1 MAELGMGL
9 SGADLIIS
17 QSSSLRIIPI
27 LNLDIL
33 VRLLVRLLMKQ
44 LNLCFHFYS

>member
-1 MAELGMGL
+1 VVFCVFNVFSGSSMAELGMGL

-27 LNLDIL
+27 LIWI
-33 VRLLVRLLMKQ
+33 
-44 LNLCFHFYS
+44 F